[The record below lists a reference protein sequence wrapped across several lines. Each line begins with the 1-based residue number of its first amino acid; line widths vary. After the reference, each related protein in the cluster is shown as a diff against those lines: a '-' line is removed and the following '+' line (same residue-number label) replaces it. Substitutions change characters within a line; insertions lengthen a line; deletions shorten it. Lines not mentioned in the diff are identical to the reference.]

1 MQPTP
6 STLPRLVLD
15 GACLS
20 AEAALQWE
28 WLCTNGLGGYA
39 FGCLDAGPA
48 RRYHGWLVASLSR
61 PRGRH
66 VLVPAL
72 DQVLEADGQCL
83 VLGGGAQR
91 PEIAAVPGAWLRE
104 FRLEGVLP
112 VWTYEVDGS
121 IVERRVLMPHGRNAT
136 LVQWTLLSGPQ
147 RPLELRPYLD
157 LRRHDEALPR
167 GGPRMA
173 LAHGGRPDH
182 TVFAGRV
189 GTDGIALHVACSGEG
204 EFEALP
210 QTVRDVLF
218 ETERARGYDHVA
230 DLHSPGRWRT
240 LLRQGQPVTLAIWVG
255 AEPPRDFET
264 EWRREQDRAAALL
277 ARAGATGDVRTAR
290 WVLAA
295 DVFIVEPG
303 TRLDTAEAEV
313 PAAFRSV
320 IAGYPWFADW
330 GRDTMISLEGLTLL
344 TGRHEEAR
352 AILHTFGRYVRDG
365 LLPNLFPEGGREA
378 LYHTVD
384 ATLWFFHAVG
394 RYHAHTGDES
404 LVDELYPQLEEIIE
418 RHLGGTRFDIGVDPA
433 DGLVHAA
440 AEGYQL
446 TWMDAKVDDWVVTP
460 RRGKPVEIQAL
471 WFNALHW
478 MARWAEARR
487 RPAQGL
493 RQLAER
499 AQASFQRRYWDPQRH
514 HLKDVIDGP
523 DGDDASLRPN
533 QVFAISLDHPIL
545 ARSHWGPVLETL
557 RRDLLTP
564 YGLRTLGPREPAYR
578 PHYRGALRERDAA
591 YHQGTV
597 WPWLLGPYVEASL
610 KAGTRASALAPL
622 LDALFEHLR
631 AAGVGQVSEVFDA
644 QPPHRP
650 EGCVAQAWS
659 VAECLRAW
667 HLVQLA
673 RKAPHG

>member
-20 AEAALQWE
+20 AEAALEWE

-157 LRRHDEALPR
+157 LRRHDAALPR
-167 GGPRMA
+167 GGPRMVQ
-173 LAHGGRPDH
+173 AHGGLQDH
-182 TVFAGRV
+182 PVFVGRA
-189 GTDGIALHVACSGEG
+189 GTDGIALHLACSGEG
-204 EFEALP
+204 DFEALP

-240 LLRQGQPVTLAIWVG
+240 LLRHGEPVTLAIWVG

-277 ARAGATGDVRTAR
+277 ARAGAALDVLRRRATVAFEPLDDALEPLHHGAGPERQAELSQELRELERALAR
-290 WVLAA
+290 LAPEHRDILLLREVENMSYEEIGQVLALEA
-295 DVFIVEPG
+295 G
-303 TRLDTAEAEV
+303 TVKSRL
-313 PAAFRSV
+313 
-320 IAGYPWFADW
+320 
-330 GRDTMISLEGLTLL
+330 
-344 TGRHEEAR
+344 AR
-352 AILHTFGRYVRDG
+352 A
-365 LLPNLFPEGGREA
+365 
-378 LYHTVD
+378 
-384 ATLWFFHAVG
+384 
-394 RYHAHTGDES
+394 
-404 LVDELYPQLEEIIE
+404 
-418 RHLGGTRFDIGVDPA
+418 
-433 DGLVHAA
+433 
-440 AEGYQL
+440 
-446 TWMDAKVDDWVVTP
+446 
-460 RRGKPVEIQAL
+460 
-471 WFNALHW
+471 
-478 MARWAEARR
+478 
-487 RPAQGL
+487 
-493 RQLAER
+493 
-499 AQASFQRRYWDPQRH
+499 
-514 HLKDVIDGP
+514 
-523 DGDDASLRPN
+523 
-533 QVFAISLDHPIL
+533 
-545 ARSHWGPVLETL
+545 
-557 RRDLLTP
+557 
-564 YGLRTLGPREPAYR
+564 
-578 PHYRGALRERDAA
+578 
-591 YHQGTV
+591 
-597 WPWLLGPYVEASL
+597 
-610 KAGTRASALAPL
+610 
-622 LDALFEHLR
+622 R
-631 AAGVGQVSEVFDA
+631 AALIEHIRRSPA
-644 QPPHRP
+644 
-650 EGCVAQAWS
+650 
-659 VAECLRAW
+659 
-667 HLVQLA
+667 
-673 RKAPHG
+673 